1 MQKTY
6 NYFGWLAYTLS
17 ISAIGIW
24 MRARRSRRVRVIV
37 FNKKGQLL
45 LVRNWFGP
53 QDWSLPGG
61 GCKYLEADQTAAV
74 RELHEETNLKI
85 NPKKLKFVHE
95 YKHPKLHYQA
105 AAYTI
110 HLSNNP
116 SAGPANRRS
125 RLEIIDCDW
134 FDLDNLPEVNPQ
146 VKRTLG
152 QLQRLAK

>member
-6 NYFGWLAYTLS
+6 NSLGRLAYMLS
-17 ISAIGIW
+17 ISAIGLF
-24 MRARRSRRVRVIV
+24 MRVRRSRRVRVIV

-53 QDWSLPGG
+53 QKWSLPGG
-61 GCKYLEADQTAAV
+61 GCKYLEADQRAVV
-74 RELHEETNLKI
+74 RELYEETSLKI

-95 YKHPKLHYQA
+95 YKHPPLHYQA
-105 AAYTI
+105 AAYI
-110 HLSNNP
+110 VRLPNNP
-116 SAGPANRRS
+116 SASPANWRS

-134 FDLDNLPEVNPQ
+134 FNLDSLPEVNPQ

-152 QLQRLAK
+152 KLQRLAK